1 MATVIDNK
9 AENKTVLLMRRLVAE
24 KKVVRQQLRHA
35 LSTDSDLR
43 KAIAE
48 LDLRRAQQDA

>member
-24 KKVVRQQLRHA
+24 KKVVRQQLQ
-35 LSTDSDLR
+35 
-43 KAIAE
+43 IG
-48 LDLRRAQQDA
+48 RAHV